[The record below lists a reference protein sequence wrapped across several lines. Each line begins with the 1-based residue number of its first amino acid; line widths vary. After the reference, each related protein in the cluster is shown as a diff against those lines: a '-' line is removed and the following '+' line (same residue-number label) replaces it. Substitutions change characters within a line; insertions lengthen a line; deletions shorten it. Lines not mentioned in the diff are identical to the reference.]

1 MSHLNVESGTR
12 GQNVLPRP
20 WNSALLPH
28 KHTLTHINPCC
39 CAPCWESEAIM
50 DDTGQAINENEM
62 GTGRAEVWET
72 YTHYF
77 CSSHTFD
84 SHIDLLPSF
93 VLKHPV
99 QSLSLSV
106 CLMTESDSWSAA
118 CWLPLICNR
127 QICSQI
133 HVCLCA
139 RLLLCN
145 NILL

>member
-93 VLKHPV
+93 VLKHPI
-99 QSLSLSV
+99 QSLSLCVSDDRVWLVERCMLTPIDLQQANMLSNPCVSV
-106 CLMTESDSWSAA
+106 CQALA
-118 CWLPLICNR
+118 
-127 QICSQI
+127 
-133 HVCLCA
+133 V
-139 RLLLCN
+139 
-145 NILL
+145 